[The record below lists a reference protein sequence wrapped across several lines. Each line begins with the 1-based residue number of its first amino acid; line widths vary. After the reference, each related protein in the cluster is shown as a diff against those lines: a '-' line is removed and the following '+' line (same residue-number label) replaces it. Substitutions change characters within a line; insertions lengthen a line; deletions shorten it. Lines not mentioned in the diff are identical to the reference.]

1 MDLQVRPPTDGNE
14 DASLHTG
21 AGSKENLL
29 AERELLSLDLS
40 SHPLDFCNLGEGFTR
55 ISDLPSIATGR
66 TIKIAG
72 SVIRY
77 QTPPTRTGK
86 RVVYIIMEDG
96 SGVADVTVFSDVQ
109 EKCGRVL
116 FRTGWMEVRGKIQ
129 RRGPKSLSIIANEVK
144 ALKTIGGK

>member
-1 MDLQVRPPTDGNE
+1 M
-14 DASLHTG
+14 
-21 AGSKENLL
+21 
-29 AERELLSLDLS
+29 
-40 SHPLDFCNLGEGFTR
+40 
-55 ISDLPSIATGR
+55 
-66 TIKIAG
+66 KIAG

-116 FRTGWMEVRGKIQ
+116 FRCGWMEVRGNIQ
-129 RRGPKSLSIIANEVK
+129 RRGPKSLSIIATEIRPLRSNDK
-144 ALKTIGGK
+144 IHIPDCKQ